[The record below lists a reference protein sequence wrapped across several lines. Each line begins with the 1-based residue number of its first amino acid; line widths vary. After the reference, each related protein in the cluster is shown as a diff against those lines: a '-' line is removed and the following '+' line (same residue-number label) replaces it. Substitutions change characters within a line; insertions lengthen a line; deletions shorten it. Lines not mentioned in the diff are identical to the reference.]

1 MATAE
6 LSGLFGG
13 TLTPEEQQRQ
23 QIETRAAQFAQ
34 LAPSQQLAF
43 MGYKAGAG
51 LGQGLAQAAG
61 VDIQDPAIKR
71 ATMLRQLATG
81 LDVTSI
87 GGLQEYA
94 SRLQQAGFNAE
105 AAQLGQS
112 LEQRKQQAAQAALT
126 SAKGVKELQALDRAD
141 QARKALAELG
151 PDASEEDILKVVRQ
165 YGDVKDILSGMEA
178 TQRKKLEIQARQDD
192 LKARLEAQLAAAR
205 ERGATQKEIAEMQI
219 QGRKDL
225 AAFVAALKS
234 SQPKVLPASLQKSE
248 DEDLTKVDSFQAQRE
263 ALGPS
268 IQALTPDPKTGKVAL
283 ELSPG
288 KIAGYTYQLATGS
301 STPEARAYE
310 RLKSAVDTAVNLQVS
325 AEKGVQT
332 DADVLRFAKALI
344 ASYGRND
351 TKATLEALTRFNEAI
366 QKAEDKTK
374 QRINS
379 RRSSQGVEPYYIAG
393 QNINVPPANAPTAPA
408 APKPTHRFN
417 PATGRVEAL

>member
-1 MATAE
+1 MATD

-71 ATMLRQLATG
+71 ATMLRQLAQG

-126 SAKGVKELQALDRAD
+126 SAKGIKELQALDRSD

-219 QGRKDL
+219 QGRKEIAAL
-225 AAFVAALKS
+225 AAALKGPSAAVLKAQERADKIAEGKEGLENTLGTATKLINDISNLGGMTSTSSAPLANLITSLGTSAVGQFASGLVGTETQAKRDELGSIRLQLLNAVKEATGMS
-234 SQPKVLPASLQKSE
+234 SQQLNSNVELQTWLKSLGSASMTKEANLAILNNISNRYLKKDIIPPTPPA
-248 DEDLTKVDSFQAQRE
+248 
-263 ALGPS
+263 P
-268 IQALTPDPKTGKVAL
+268 TPTPKT
-283 ELSPG
+283 PG
-288 KIAGYTYQLATGS
+288 KPIS
-301 STPEARAYE
+301 W
-310 RLKSAVDTAVNLQVS
+310 
-325 AEKGVQT
+325 
-332 DADVLRFAKALI
+332 
-344 ASYGRND
+344 
-351 TKATLEALTRFNEAI
+351 
-366 QKAEDKTK
+366 
-374 QRINS
+374 NS
-379 RRSSQGVEPYYIAG
+379 LP
-393 QNINVPPANAPTAPA
+393 
-408 APKPTHRFN
+408 
-417 PATGRVEAL
+417 